1 MSGSGAD
8 CSVAGLRPS
17 TAECQARPTARR
29 VAAEQQQ
36 GWRGGVSSVFCPPAT
51 SMSSAPGGALTMAGH
66 RDSGRERGHEQPEE
80 DRRVCG
86 GAGVARGPKLGRTI
100 W

>member
-29 VAAEQQQ
+29 VAAERWPSSSRD
-36 GWRGGVSSVFCPPAT
+36 GAEESHLSSVHQPPA
-51 SMSSAPGGALTMAGH
+51 MSSDPGRGVTMAGH
-66 RDSGRERGHEQPEE
+66 RDRGREGGHEQPEE
-80 DRRVCG
+80 DLRVSGARVWRG
-86 GAGVARGPKLGRTI
+86 GRN
-100 W
+100 